1 MGLGVHWRRMGSHT
15 PRLECHYS
23 SCSYFRPSQEKS
35 LFIVVLSLHLYKC
48 YEWEEYRVIRVFQQF
63 IIFVQIMNCFTLIIY
78 FQIFISL
85 LTNLTV
91 NGQNWSKIP
100 KWADFGFYGSLGFED
115 LDFKLEFILDNY
127 EILSIEKC
135 TGNGEGKTVSK

>member
-1 MGLGVHWRRMGSHT
+1 
-15 PRLECHYS
+15 
-23 SCSYFRPSQEKS
+23 
-35 LFIVVLSLHLYKC
+35 
-48 YEWEEYRVIRVFQQF
+48 
-63 IIFVQIMNCFTLIIY
+63 MNCFTLIIY